1 MKIRLSKIA
10 LALGFIAS
18 ASVLNVANAASL
30 VGLTTS
36 NQLAFFDSTNVAA
49 SSLVG
54 ISGLSGGER
63 LVGIDLRPSNNTIY
77 GVSDANNIYTLSST
91 GQATFV
97 AGLRTVSTTDGVS
110 TSTPYSIRPN
120 VGYGFDFNPV
130 ADFAGGASLRFINT
144 AGDNLAIN
152 VNTNGTLAGVVGN
165 TASNIGTGYS
175 AAAYTNSTPN
185 GSLGSTQLYYI
196 NSDTNTLNLHVP
208 LRDANGNVL
217 ATSNFNAPNIVTVG
231 NLGLGEGVDIVSA
244 DGFEIF
250 SDSFAFAALTIA
262 SGPGARD
269 AATNLYSINLQN
281 GQATLAGLFNG
292 TLRGLTAAPSAVPVP
307 AAAWLFGS
315 ALLGLAGFRRKF
327 A

>member
-49 SSLVG
+49 SSLVT
-54 ISGLSGGER
+54 ITNLSGSER

-97 AGLRTVSTTDGVS
+97 AGLRTVSGDV
-110 TSTPYSIRPN
+110 STPYSIRPS

-152 VNTNGTLAGVVGN
+152 VNTGAAVAGVVGN

-196 NSDTNTLNLHVP
+196 NSDTNTLSRHVP
-208 LRDANGNVL
+208 VAG
-217 ATSNFNAPNIVTVG
+217 ATGTTPGASFNAPNIVTVG
-231 NLGLGEGVDIVSA
+231 NLGLGAGVDIVSA

-250 SDSFAFAALTIA
+250 SDSFAFAALTIVT
-262 SGPGARD
+262 GPGARD
-269 AATNLYSINLQN
+269 AATNLYSINLQT

>member
-49 SSLVG
+49 STLVG
-54 ISGLSGGER
+54 INGLSGSER

-97 AGLRTVSTTDGVS
+97 AGLRTVSGDV
-110 TSTPYSIRPN
+110 STPYSIRPS

-152 VNTNGTLAGVVGN
+152 VNTGAAVAGVVGN

-196 NSDTNTLNLHVP
+196 NSDTNTLSRHVP
-208 LRDANGNVL
+208 VAG
-217 ATSNFNAPNIVTVG
+217 ATGTTPGASFNAPNIVTVG
-231 NLGLGEGVDIVSA
+231 NLGLGAGVDIVSA

-250 SDSFAFAALTIA
+250 SDSFAFAALTIVT
-262 SGPGARD
+262 GPGARD
-269 AATNLYSINLQN
+269 AATNLYSINLQT

>member
-18 ASVLNVANAASL
+18 VSVLNVANAASL

-49 SSLVG
+49 STLVG
-54 ISGLSGGER
+54 INGLSGGER

-97 AGLRTVSTTDGVS
+97 AGLRTVSGDV
-110 TSTPYSIRPN
+110 STPYSIRPS

-152 VNTNGTLAGVVGN
+152 VNTGAAVAGVVGN

-185 GSLGSTQLYYI
+185 GPLGSTQLYYI

-250 SDSFAFAALTIA
+250 SDSFAFAALTIV

>member
-49 SSLVG
+49 STLVG
-54 ISGLSGGER
+54 INGLSGGER

-97 AGLRTVSTTDGVS
+97 AGLRTVSGDV
-110 TSTPYSIRPN
+110 STPYSIRPS

-152 VNTNGTLAGVVGN
+152 VNTGAAVAGVVGN

-196 NSDTNTLNLHVP
+196 NSDTNTLSRHVP
-208 LRDANGNVL
+208 VAG
-217 ATSNFNAPNIVTVG
+217 ATGTTPGASFNAPNIVTVG
-231 NLGLGEGVDIVSA
+231 NLGLGAGVDIVSA

-250 SDSFAFAALTIA
+250 SDSFAFAALTIVT
-262 SGPGARD
+262 GPGARD
-269 AATNLYSINLQN
+269 AATNLYSINLQT

>member
-30 VGLTTS
+30 VGLTTG
-36 NQLAFFDSTNVAA
+36 NQLAFFDSSNVAA
-49 SSLVG
+49 SSLVTVNNLIG
-54 ISGLSGGER
+54 DER

-77 GVSDANNIYTLSST
+77 GITSASNVYTLDTIT
-91 GQATFV
+91 GNATFV
-97 AGLRTVSTTDGVS
+97 AGLRTVNSTTGV
-110 TSTPYSIRPN
+110 STPYSIRPS

-152 VNTNGTLAGVVGN
+152 VNTGAAVAGVVGN

-196 NSDTNTLNLHVP
+196 NSDTNTLNVHVP
-208 LRDANGNVL
+208 VA
-217 ATSNFNAPNIVTVG
+217 ATETTPAATFNAPNIVTVG
-231 NLGLGEGVDIVSA
+231 NLGLGAGVDIVSA

-250 SDSFAFAALTIA
+250 SDSFAFAALTIV
-262 SGPGARD
+262 SNTPGLND
-269 AATNLYSINLQN
+269 GATNLYSINLQT

-315 ALLGLAGFRRKF
+315 ALLGLVGFRRKF

>member
-30 VGLTTS
+30 VGLTTDNS
-36 NQLAFFDSTNVAA
+36 LAFFDSSNVAA
-49 SSLVG
+49 SSLVS
-54 ISGLSGGER
+54 IQGLGGER
-63 LVGIDLRPSNNTIY
+63 LVGIDLRPTNNTIY
-77 GVSDANNIYTLSST
+77 GISNASNIYTLDTIS

-97 AGLRTVSTTDGVS
+97 AGLRTVSGDV
-110 TSTPYSIRPN
+110 STPYSIRPD
-120 VGYGFDFNPV
+120 VGYGFDFNPL

-144 AGDNLAIN
+144 FGDNLAVN

-175 AAAYTNSTPN
+175 GAAYTNSSTS

-196 NSDTNTLNLHVP
+196 NSDTNTLSVHTPV
-208 LRDANGNVL
+208 AG
-217 ATSNFNAPNIVTVG
+217 ATGTTPGASFNAPNIVTVG
-231 NLGLGEGVDIVSA
+231 NLGLGAGVDIVSA

-250 SDSFAFAALTIA
+250 SDGFAFAVLTIA
-262 SGPGARD
+262 SGTGSRD
-269 AATNLYSINLQN
+269 LATNLYSINLQT

-327 A
+327 V

>member
-1 MKIRLSKIA
+1 MMKIRLSKIA

-49 SSLVG
+49 STLVG
-54 ISGLSGGER
+54 INGLSGGER

-97 AGLRTVSTTDGVS
+97 AGLRTVSGDV
-110 TSTPYSIRPN
+110 STPYSIRPS

-152 VNTNGTLAGVVGN
+152 VNTGAAVAGVVGN

-196 NSDTNTLNLHVP
+196 NSDTNTLSRHVP
-208 LRDANGNVL
+208 VAG
-217 ATSNFNAPNIVTVG
+217 ATGTTPGASFNAPNIVTVG
-231 NLGLGEGVDIVSA
+231 NLGLGAGVDIVSA

-250 SDSFAFAALTIA
+250 SDSFAFAALTIVT
-262 SGPGARD
+262 GPGARD
-269 AATNLYSINLQN
+269 AATNLYSINLQT